1 MKKRGFTI
9 VELVMV
15 VGILAVLLTM
25 VTTAAS
31 QSLKASRSKRMD
43 ALISIVQ
50 TGLATY
56 YAQKGE
62 WPGTVG
68 RRIANGNVKGGSDD
82 ESRNNRSNAD
92 LYELTSAEVRDTIKD
107 MVDEAKKGN
116 PVMDLTGLFVSRNSG
131 EKGQKG
137 LGLDFITAIRGT
149 KETARKMKTAEMYYG
164 YPCPE
169 TGYFRRFKIVYS
181 IPTDQMTVSRQ
192 DNDTK

>member
-1 MKKRGFTI
+1 MKRRGFTI

-15 VGILAVLLTM
+15 VGILAVLMTM

-31 QSLKASRSKRMD
+31 QSVKASREKRTA
-43 ALISIVQ
+43 ALVSVVQ

-62 WPGTVG
+62 WPGSVG
-68 RRIANGNVKGGSDD
+68 QKIAN
-82 ESRNNRSNAD
+82 NNMKTRSNQEGANNQSND
-92 LYELTSAEVRDTIKD
+92 DMYVLEGTEVRDMIKE

-116 PVMDLTGLFVSRNSG
+116 QVMDLSGLFVSRNTG

-137 LGLDFITAIRGT
+137 LGLDFITAIHGT

-192 DNDTK
+192 DKDWE

>member
-9 VELVMV
+9 IELVLV
-15 VGILAVLLTM
+15 VGILAVLMTM

-31 QSLKASRSKRMD
+31 QSVKASREKRTA
-43 ALISIVQ
+43 ALTSVVQ

-62 WPGTVG
+62 WPGSVG
-68 RRIANGNVKGGSDD
+68 QKIANGTLKGNSNKEGANNQTD
-82 ESRNNRSNAD
+82 ED
-92 LYELTSAEVRDTIKD
+92 LYVLDGAEVRDMIKD

-116 PVMDLTGLFVSRNSG
+116 PVMDLSGLFVSRNSG
-131 EKGQKG
+131 ETGQKG
-137 LGLDFITAIRGT
+137 LGLDFITAIHGT

-164 YPCPE
+164 YPCPD